1 MRGWWLSIVLLATVV
16 AGCGDDGAKVS
27 RDAKA
32 AVAEN
37 YADIVL
43 AAYGAAVD
51 SATRMDE
58 AIGRFVD
65 RPTAPRLAGARRAW
79 IAARDDYVA
88 TEAFRFYGGPIDAR
102 EGRMN
107 AWPMDEA
114 YVDYVQGDPHAGIIN
129 DPRGH
134 PTITQATIVAAN
146 EEGGETNIS
155 SGWHA
160 IEFLLWGQD
169 HSRTGP
175 GRRPA
180 SDYTTAPNAR
190 RRAAYLRLT
199 SARLLSD
206 LAAVR
211 ARWTRRDGTYR
222 GAFLAD
228 PDKALT
234 NILRGVGTLNSGE
247 LVGERMA
254 VAFESKDQEDEH
266 SCFSDNTNAD
276 VVNDIR
282 AIRMV
287 YEGRFGTIS
296 GPSLAG
302 LVRDVDP
309 KLAASLHRQIAATLA
324 KAKAFP
330 ATFETMIA
338 APHGSPDNRAM
349 GAVIS
354 ALEAQGGDLARAA
367 KALGVTVNFES

>member
-1 MRGWWLSIVLLATVV
+1 MRGWWLSVVLLATVA
-16 AGCGDDGAKVS
+16 AGCGDSGAKVS
-27 RDAKA
+27 RDSKA

-43 AAYGAAVD
+43 AAYGAAID
-51 SATRMDE
+51 SATRMDD
-58 AIGRFVD
+58 AIERFVD
-65 RPTAPRLAGARRAW
+65 RPTTARLAGARRAW

-114 YVDYVQGDPHAGIIN
+114 YVDYVRGDRDAGIVN
-129 DPRGH
+129 DRRGH

-146 EEGGETNIS
+146 EQGGETNIS

-169 HSRTGP
+169 RSRTGP
-175 GRRPA
+175 GRRPV
-180 SDYTTAPNAR
+180 SDYTTAANAD
-190 RRAAYLRLT
+190 RRATYLRLA

-211 ARWTRRDGTYR
+211 ARWTAGDGTYR

-234 NILRGVGTLNSGE
+234 KILRGVGALNSGE

-287 YEGRFGTIS
+287 YEGRFGTIA
-296 GPSLAG
+296 GPSLAD
-302 LVRDVDP
+302 LVREVDP
-309 KLAASLHRQIAATLA
+309 KLAAGLQRQIAATLG
-324 KAKAFP
+324 KATAFP

-338 APHGSPDNRAM
+338 APNGSAESRALA
-349 GAVIS
+349 GVIS
-354 ALEAQGGDLARAA
+354 ALEAQGADLARAA
-367 KALGVTVNFES
+367 KELGVTVNFEA

>member
-1 MRGWWLSIVLLATVV
+1 MRGWWLSVVLLATVV

-27 RDAKA
+27 RDSKA
-32 AVAEN
+32 AVAES

-43 AAYGAAVD
+43 AAYGAAID
-51 SATRMDE
+51 SATHMDG
-58 AIGRFVD
+58 AIKRFVE
-65 RPTAPRLAGARRAW
+65 RPTASRLASARRAW
-79 IAARDDYVA
+79 IAARDDYVV

-114 YVDYVQGDPHAGIIN
+114 YVDYVQGDRHAGIVN
-129 DPRGH
+129 DRRGH
-134 PTITQATIVAAN
+134 PKITQDAIVAAN
-146 EEGGETNIS
+146 EQGGETNIS

-169 HSRTGP
+169 RSRTGP

-180 SDYTTAPNAR
+180 SDYATAPNAR

-206 LAAVR
+206 LTAVR
-211 ARWTRRDGTYR
+211 ARWTRGAGTYR

-228 PDKALT
+228 PDRALT
-234 NILRGVGTLNSGE
+234 KILRGVGALNSGE
-247 LVGERMA
+247 LAGERMA
-254 VAFESKDQEDEH
+254 VALESKDQEDEH

-287 YEGRFGTIS
+287 YEGRFGTIA
-296 GPSLAG
+296 GPSLAD
-302 LVRDVDP
+302 LVGEVDP
-309 KLAASLHRQIAATLA
+309 PLAASLRRQIAATLA

-338 APHGSPDNRAM
+338 APDGSRENRAM
-349 GAVIS
+349 AAVIT
-354 ALEAQGGDLARAA
+354 ALEAEGKDLARAA
-367 KALGVTVNFES
+367 TALGVTVNFEA